1 MIHRWR
7 ALIVDDEPLVRGR
20 IRSLLQSAGDFE
32 IAGECGDGRGA
43 LEAIEGDRVDLV
55 LLDIQMP
62 ELDGFAALELVDPRR
77 RPVVIFVTA
86 YDEYALRAFEAH
98 DIDYLLKPFDR
109 HRFEQALD
117 RARRVLSAEDRH
129 QQDSQLKALLDGYHA
144 RKRYVTRFPVKQN
157 GRILFLKAEEIDY
170 VEAAGKYVCLHV
182 RGESHVLRDKLSG
195 VEARLDPERFVRI
208 HRSTIVNV
216 ERIQEL
222 RPCFH
227 GDYQVLLHD
236 GTELMLSRG
245 RREQL
250 EKVLGP
256 LP

>member
-1 MIHRWR
+1 MTHRWR

-20 IRSLLQSAGDFE
+20 VRVLLESAGDFE
-32 IAGECGDGRGA
+32 IAGECGDGRSA
-43 LEAIEGDRVDLV
+43 LEAIERDRIDLV

-62 ELDGFAALELVDPRR
+62 ELDGFAALELVDSRR

-98 DIDYLLKPFDR
+98 AIDYLLKPFDR
-109 HRFEQALD
+109 PRFEQALD
-117 RARRVLSAEDRH
+117 RARRMLSADDRH
-129 QQDSQLKALLDGYHA
+129 QQDSQLKALLADYHA
-144 RKRYVTRFPVKQN
+144 RKRHITRFPIKEN
-157 GRILFLKAEEIDY
+157 GRILFVKAEEIDY
-170 VEAAGKYVCLHV
+170 VEAAGNYVCLHV
-182 RGESHVLRDKLSG
+182 RGESYILRDKLG
-195 VEARLDPERFVRI
+195 DVEARLDPERFVRI

-222 RPCFH
+222 RPWFH